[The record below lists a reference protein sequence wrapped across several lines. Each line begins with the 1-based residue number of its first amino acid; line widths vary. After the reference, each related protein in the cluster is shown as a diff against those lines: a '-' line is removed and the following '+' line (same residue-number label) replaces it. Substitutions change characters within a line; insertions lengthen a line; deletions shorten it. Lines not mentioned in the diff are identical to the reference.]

1 MVNIVKLSDGVK
13 YMVDVGFGSDGPTR
27 PLPLEAGIIWKGISQ
42 QEMRLLYEN
51 IPPNSDPG
59 QRLWIYQYRYSS
71 TEEWVSAYCFTELEF
86 LPGDY
91 DVMNFWTS
99 HSPKSWFLR
108 KIVVVKMIMEE
119 GELIGKL
126 ILSNGE
132 LKRRIGREKEILK
145 VCKTE
150 DDRFEV
156 LQHWFGI
163 ELGEVERQGIAGLI
177 TELHGDM

>member
-27 PLPLEAGIIWKGISQ
+27 PLPLEVGSIWKGGSPH
-42 QEMRLLYEN
+42 EMRLVHEN

-71 TEEWVSAYCFTELEF
+71 TEEWVSAYCFTELEY
-86 LPGDY
+86 LLKDY
-91 DVMNFWTS
+91 EVMNFWTS
-99 HSPKSWFLR
+99 HSPESWFLQ
-108 KIVVVKMIMEE
+108 KIVVVKRIMEE
-119 GELIGKL
+119 GELTG
-126 ILSNGE
+126 ILTLFNGE
-132 LKRRIGREKEILK
+132 LKRRIGKNTEILR

-150 DDRFEV
+150 DDRLKV

-163 ELGEVERQGIAGLI
+163 ELGAVERRGITGLI
-177 TELHGDM
+177 SELNGDM